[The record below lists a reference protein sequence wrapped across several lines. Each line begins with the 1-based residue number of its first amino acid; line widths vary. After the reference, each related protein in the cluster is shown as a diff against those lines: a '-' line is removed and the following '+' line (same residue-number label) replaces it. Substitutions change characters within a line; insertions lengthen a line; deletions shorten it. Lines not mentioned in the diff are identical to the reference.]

1 MLEGAAKDDGVVIV
15 APLRSDRSVAELST
29 RSLMGV
35 DKRLGRRGG
44 TGLSSPNGGR
54 IVNHA
59 GEVSA
64 TVMMYP

>member
-1 MLEGAAKDDGVVIV
+1 MLGRAAKDEGVVIV

-29 RSLMGV
+29 RSLTGV

-44 TGLSSPNGGR
+44 IGLSSPNGGR
-54 IVNHA
+54 IVNQT